1 MSAGEERIEVLHVGG
16 QTATEFFLHFFLKVQ
31 QGKGMFA
38 WVKSLCVPFTEYL
51 GEHYRSLSDNTHFS
65 PKSLLTW
72 NIAKVKGGRETED
85 GRGKRQ
91 HICLNLTPLLTTL
104 RRLHYG
110 AHHCPASSR
119 QSLFH
124 CANSA
129 PWKDCK
135 NKRWMSKAKVNRISP
150 FFCRAGEVCTNTSL
164 RDREERRALWRKEL
178 EEVGASSHEKAKTVR
193 SCLLDSWAYWKL
205 PYASIWMKDP
215 QNTQDITLKTK
226 HKEWNGDLWMPRTQ
240 RLQNASVS
248 KRREKKLAHNNI
260 VIKKHVNL
268 PQNDIRCMKTRQSLQ
283 SFQCPGLKSTLSRP
297 KQGFNCQGQLM
308 RATSAPSNLQG
319 QRQSVINCCVH
330 KCKWVHWGSRRRGGG
345 GKGLSGQYSSG
356 EQSAREG
363 NDLEDST
370 QICCSVKHEEAECEG
385 RLVEMEEVV
394 VRIGRKNNGNNCGG
408 NKYQPLYSSC
418 LFSIR
423 PLQRYGLSHHQN
435 KKKNTISHCSW
446 VLLCGKM
453 FLSFFMHTFYFIE
466 F

>member
-1 MSAGEERIEVLHVGG
+1 MHKHIAAWQRRKEGLVKEGAGRSWSVFSWKGQNREKLPAWLLGLLKTPIRKHLEER
-16 QTATEFFLHFFLKVQ
+16 
-31 QGKGMFA
+31 
-38 WVKSLCVPFTEYL
+38 PPEYTR
-51 GEHYRSLSDNTHFS
+51 HYS
-65 PKSLLTW
+65 
-72 NIAKVKGGRETED
+72 ED
-85 GRGKRQ
+85 K
-91 HICLNLTPLLTTL
+91 
-104 RRLHYG
+104 
-110 AHHCPASSR
+110 
-119 QSLFH
+119 
-124 CANSA
+124 
-129 PWKDCK
+129 
-135 NKRWMSKAKVNRISP
+135 
-150 FFCRAGEVCTNTSL
+150 
-164 RDREERRALWRKEL
+164 
-178 EEVGASSHEKAKTVR
+178 
-193 SCLLDSWAYWKL
+193 
-205 PYASIWMKDP
+205 
-215 QNTQDITLKTK
+215 
-226 HKEWNGDLWMPRTQ
+226 TQ
-240 RLQNASVS
+240 RMEWWPLDAKNTETAKCFCVQE
-248 KRREKKLAHNNI
+248 KRKKTSNNI

-345 GKGLSGQYSSG
+345 KGLSGQYSSG

-408 NKYQPLYSSC
+408 NKYQPFYSSC

-423 PLQRYGLSHHQN
+423 PLQTYGLSHHQN

-453 FLSFFMHTFYFIE
+453 FLSFFFFHAHILFYRILNHDVNIYYFISPQ
-466 F
+466 FCKFFLTFQFTSLSLKISFSAWKK

>member
-1 MSAGEERIEVLHVGG
+1 MVLTIVPLLQDKACSTV
-16 QTATEFFLHFFLKVQ
+16 QTARLGKIVKTRGECQRQKWIGSLPSFVELVRYAQTHRCVTEK
-31 QGKGMFA
+31 
-38 WVKSLCVPFTEYL
+38 
-51 GEHYRSLSDNTHFS
+51 
-65 PKSLLTW
+65 
-72 NIAKVKGGRETED
+72 KGGPCE
-85 GRGKRQ
+85 GR
-91 HICLNLTPLLTTL
+91 
-104 RRLHYG
+104 
-110 AHHCPASSR
+110 S
-119 QSLFH
+119 
-124 CANSA
+124 
-129 PWKDCK
+129 W
-135 NKRWMSKAKVNRISP
+135 
-150 FFCRAGEVCTNTSL
+150 
-164 RDREERRALWRKEL
+164 KEL

-345 GKGLSGQYSSG
+345 KGCQANIPVGSNLL
-356 EQSAREG
+356 EREM
-363 NDLEDST
+363 
-370 QICCSVKHEEAECEG
+370 I
-385 RLVEMEEVV
+385 
-394 VRIGRKNNGNNCGG
+394 
-408 NKYQPLYSSC
+408 
-418 LFSIR
+418 
-423 PLQRYGLSHHQN
+423 
-435 KKKNTISHCSW
+435 
-446 VLLCGKM
+446 
-453 FLSFFMHTFYFIE
+453 
-466 F
+466 